1 MVFNVVSVEFI
12 VVNVEFIVVSA
23 VLRGVSITSM
33 SGVVVGG
40 KNALVTCH
48 INLLPWPTPA
58 RVHNAFLLSIGGDSN
73 AHQSRSFWF
82 SEKEGIS

>member
-1 MVFNVVSVEFI
+1 MVFNVVSAEFI

-40 KNALVTCH
+40 KNTLVTCH
-48 INLLPWPTPA
+48 INLLPRA

>member
-1 MVFNVVSVEFI
+1 MVFNVVSAEFI

-23 VLRGVSITSM
+23 VLRGVSISSM

-48 INLLPWPTPA
+48 INLLPWPIPA
-58 RVHNAFLLSIGGDSN
+58 RVHNGSGA
-73 AHQSRSFWF
+73 AKQSSKCFKVGYFRL
-82 SEKEGIS
+82 

>member
-1 MVFNVVSVEFI
+1 MVFNVVSAEFI

-40 KNALVTCH
+40 KNTLVTCH
-48 INLLPWPTPA
+48 INLLPRPTPA
-58 RVHNAFLLSIGGDSN
+58 RVHNAFLLYWGRLKCPPITQFLVLRKG
-73 AHQSRSFWF
+73 RY
-82 SEKEGIS
+82 